1 MLIWSFQ
8 DMNKLEK
15 KNLFPAQ
22 GFYVLTSV
30 LTQYKTLLF
39 FCTIEKAWCTK
50 KRQNKSNIL
59 FKILDNAHQGTM
71 HMKFTADKKSRTFS
85 AWSNQSKFQ
94 WEIP

>member
-1 MLIWSFQ
+1 M
-8 DMNKLEK
+8 
-15 KNLFPAQ
+15 
-22 GFYVLTSV
+22 
-30 LTQYKTLLF
+30 
-39 FCTIEKAWCTK
+39 EKAWCTK